1 MAYNGIQQIV
11 QRIQAIE
18 ARIDSITGAGTR
30 SLLTGNTGAAGF
42 RGVLSSFGDKPL
54 PETQWDS
61 LILEASAKYGV
72 DPGLVKSMMMAESS
86 GNPNALSSAGAMGLM
101 QLMPATAE
109 SLGITNP
116 WDPAQNIMGGTRY
129 LRGLLDRFG
138 DPELAVAA
146 YNAGPGA
153 VRKFNGVPPYPE
165 TQGYVAR
172 VMSNWKVGEF

>member
-1 MAYNGIQQIV
+1 MAYNGMQQIV
-11 QRIQAIE
+11 QRIQSIE
-18 ARIDSITGAGTR
+18 ARIDSITGQSSR
-30 SLLTGNTGAAGF
+30 SALVSSSGGASF
-42 RGVLSSFGDKPL
+42 RDALHSQTVQSL
-54 PETQWDS
+54 PATQWDS

-109 SLGITNP
+109 SLGVTNP

-129 LRGLLDRFG
+129 LRGLMDRFG

-153 VRKFNGVPPYPE
+153 VRKFNGIPPYPE

-172 VMSNWKVGEF
+172 VMGNWKAGEF